1 MSTTTMF
8 TESIHCKIS
17 WNGQIRRFA
26 LDRTEFTSLKETIT
40 RLLSLSDEF
49 VLKYRDDESDYV
61 TLDTQDDLMTALMLS
76 PKLLR
81 ILVDKKAPSDL
92 MMTDTSNCD
101 VMSLKYRKRH
111 QHHNELHRHG
121 HKHPYG
127 HKGHHKG
134 PHPHGP
140 HPHGPYHGP
149 HHNHKSIEHRKL
161 RREKKLAFINQIL
174 TDLGSNDSN
183 LAPRTLLKKQKL
195 LRKKQRIE
203 ACQRGE
209 CFNQRKRQGLLTP
222 EEEQLN
228 RTLKV
233 QILTVKT
240 DLAKVKARQREIKM
254 MLQDKVGDKQLLE
267 ELAALKEQKTL
278 LKNQKNALVDQMHI

>member
-1 MSTTTMF
+1 MF

-17 WNGQIRRFA
+17 FNGQIRRFA

-61 TLDTQDDLMTALMLS
+61 TLDTQDDLMTALLLS

-92 MMTDTSNCD
+92 MMIDTSNCD
-101 VMSLKYRKRH
+101 DMSLKHRKRL
-111 QHHNELHRHG
+111 HHERHRHG
-121 HKHPYG
+121 HKHPHG
-127 HKGHHKG
+127 HKGHYKG
-134 PHPHGP
+134 PHPHGS
-140 HPHGPYHGP
+140 HPHGPHPHGP

-161 RREKKLAFINQIL
+161 RREKKLAFINQLL

-228 RTLKV
+228 RNLKV
-233 QILTVKT
+233 QILAVKT
-240 DLAKVKARQREIKM
+240 DLAKVKARLREIKM

-267 ELAALKEQKTL
+267 ELATLKEQKTL